1 MTVLTISL
9 PQRKLAQLRRFAA
22 RIGVSPSELVRGS
35 VEDLLSK
42 PDAEFE
48 KAAAR
53 VLKKNAALYKRLA

>member
-1 MTVLTISL
+1 MTVLTIRL

-22 RIGVSPSELVRGS
+22 RIGVSPSELVRGR

-48 KAAAR
+48 KAAAH
-53 VLKKNAALYKRLA
+53 VLKKNATLYKRLA

>member
-1 MTVLTISL
+1 MTALTISL

-22 RIGVSPSELVRGS
+22 RIGVSPSELVRES
-35 VEDLLSK
+35 VEGFLSK

-48 KAAAR
+48 KIAAR